1 MDFPLYLRTA
11 WRHKRVL
18 AVGLFL
24 SFVLAVL
31 MAMRAQPV
39 WQAQTTVWVTQDGF
53 PWGRAIPNVT
63 AIPSVSPQLPSA
75 ANPNEYGP
83 PTADP
88 NRFIT
93 LAILYSHLANGDPV
107 KRILL
112 KKGPV
117 YGKYVADPV
126 PSDDGNGYIPFID
139 FTALAGSKSG
149 SVDLV
154 LRVTNAF
161 RTYLEHQQELNG
173 ITQQNRVQVP
183 IVSYPDKPVIVAGK
197 SLTRPVFVFLL
208 AAIATLGMTLA
219 VERIRPS
226 AAPRSPKG
234 SLNGSGRPRAV
245 STTLDVQTPQRQ
257 PVP

>member
-24 SFVLAVL
+24 SFMLAVL

-39 WQAQTTVWVTQDGF
+39 WQAQTTIWVTQDGF

-63 AIPSVSPQLPSA
+63 APQLPTSP
-75 ANPNEYGP
+75 NPNEFGP

-112 KKGPV
+112 KQGPIN
-117 YGKYVADPV
+117 GKYVAAPV
-126 PSDDGNGYIPFID
+126 SSDDGNGYIPFID
-139 FTALAGSKSG
+139 FTALAGSKNG

-154 LRVTNAF
+154 LRATNGF
-161 RTYLEHQQELNG
+161 RTYLEREQELNG
-173 ITQQNRVQVP
+173 ITQQNRVQLP
-183 IVSYPDKPVIVAGK
+183 IVSYPDKAVIVAGK
-197 SLTRPVFVFLL
+197 SLTRPIFVFLL

-226 AAPRSPKG
+226 AGARSPKG
-234 SLNGSGRPRAV
+234 SVNGSGRPRVV
-245 STTLDVQTPQRQ
+245 STLDVQAPQRQ